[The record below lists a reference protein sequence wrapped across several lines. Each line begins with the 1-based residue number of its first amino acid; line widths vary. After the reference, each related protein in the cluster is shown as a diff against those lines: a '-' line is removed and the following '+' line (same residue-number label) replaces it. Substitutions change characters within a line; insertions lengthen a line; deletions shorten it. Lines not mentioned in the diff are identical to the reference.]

1 MQQGRVAL
9 DESSAKQGG
18 VSPSLGFGLHLV
30 NCSTNTLGGGM
41 STAEVE
47 AEFTAKFGDMAKY
60 DAFMDY
66 NAALLS
72 KFFLRLTNLSRWD
85 CAAARPKFGTCID
98 ILFICPLH
106 SDRSRRLLVGL

>member
-1 MQQGRVAL
+1 VEYEVQQGRVAL
-9 DESSAKQGG
+9 E
-18 VSPSLGFGLHLV
+18 SLGFGLHLV
-30 NCSTNTLGGGM
+30 NCSMNTLGGGM

-72 KFFLRLTNLSRWD
+72 KFS
-85 CAAARPKFGTCID
+85 CK
-98 ILFICPLH
+98 
-106 SDRSRRLLVGL
+106 

>member
-1 MQQGRVAL
+1 VQQGRVAL

-18 VSPSLGFGLHLV
+18 VGSSLGFGMHLV

-72 KFFLRLTNLSRWD
+72 KFFLRLTNLSCWD
-85 CAAARPKFGTCID
+85 CTAARPKFGTCIG
-98 ILFICPLH
+98 ILFICSLH